1 VTASGPDSP
10 DSGRP
15 WRGLSPVERRD
26 GRRRRLLDAGLDLF
40 GTDGYAATSLTALCA
55 AGSVSPRH
63 FYELF
68 PGREQLLSEV
78 YDELVAETVRRV
90 SDAQQAAPLT
100 VEAQV
105 RAGLAAA
112 VGWLTE
118 DPRRA
123 RIVLLEISGVSP
135 ALDAHRREVIRG
147 FAAVIDG
154 GRARLAA
161 AGLVR
166 DRPFGQVSVGLV
178 GAINELLVEWLLAD
192 PRPAP
197 ETVLPPLVDI
207 LAAVF
212 P

>member
-1 VTASGPDSP
+1 VTAAGHNAS

-26 GRRRRLLDAGLDLF
+26 ARRQRLLDAGLDLF

-55 AGSVSPRH
+55 TGAVSPRH

-78 YDELVAETVRRV
+78 YDALVTETVRRV
-90 SDAQQAAPLT
+90 REAQQAAPAT

-105 RAGLAAA
+105 RAGLEAA
-112 VGWLTE
+112 VGWLTG

-147 FAAVIDG
+147 FAAVIEAG
-154 GRARLAA
+154 HSRLAT
-161 AGLVR
+161 AGQVR
-166 DRPFGQVSVGLV
+166 DRPFGQVSVGVV

-207 LAAVF
+207 LTAVF